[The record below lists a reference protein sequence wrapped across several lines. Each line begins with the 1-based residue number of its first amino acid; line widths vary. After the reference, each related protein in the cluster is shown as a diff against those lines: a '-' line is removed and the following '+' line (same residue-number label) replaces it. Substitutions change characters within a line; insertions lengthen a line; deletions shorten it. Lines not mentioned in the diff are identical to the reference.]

1 MAALHRKRVAF
12 ALLAAVLSVFVSA
25 VGLLA
30 ADLYLHRRYERSA
43 GLNVWGYRGPTVG
56 RKQAGEQRIV
66 YLGGSTA
73 FGYGVR
79 WEEAIPAQLEKKLNE
94 KQGGGSRRVR
104 VVNLAYN
111 NQGAYSFKFTLDD
124 YLSLNY
130 DVVCLYEGYN
140 DLAGDDQPNLSV
152 FRHDSPVFAWTGYL
166 PIFPLVFSEKAAA
179 LRRGGEPGAIDPTG
193 DRVKTVFGPG
203 PSLADRAMAGALE
216 TTVSAS
222 RLLEAQFGR
231 RPDGG
236 ERPSQRRPASDGC
249 EHPWSHYCRSVFEA
263 VDRALERG
271 QSVVVITQPYLT
283 GRAGERHR
291 AQQQAMSSAL
301 ARRYPNNPRVG
312 YVNLGDAIDLD
323 TSALAFDGMHLTAPG
338 NRFIADRLVDPLLAI
353 LPRQR

>member
-1 MAALHRKRVAF
+1 VWQRKRLVF
-12 ALLAAVLSVFVSA
+12 AVLAAVLAVFVSA

-30 ADLYLHRRYERSA
+30 ADLYLHQRYERSA
-43 GLNVWGYRGPTVG
+43 GLNVWGYRGPAVG
-56 RKQAGEQRIV
+56 RKQAGERRIV

-73 FGYGVR
+73 FGYGVT
-79 WEEAIPAQLEKKLNE
+79 WDEAIPAQLEKKLNE
-94 KQGGGSRRVR
+94 KQGASSKRVT

-124 YLSLNY
+124 YSYLNY

-140 DLAGDDQPNLSV
+140 DLAGDDQGPNLSV
-152 FRHDSPVFAWTGYL
+152 FRHDSPVFALTGYL

-179 LRRGGEPGAIDPTG
+179 LRHGGEAGAMGQIREG
-193 DRVKTVFGPG
+193 ERVKTVFGPT
-203 PSLADRAMAGALE
+203 LADRAMAGALE

-231 RPDGG
+231 RSEGRGG
-236 ERPSQRRPASDGC
+236 ARPPNDVASDGC

-263 VDRALERG
+263 VDLTLGRG
-271 QSVVVITQPYLT
+271 RSVVVITQPYLT

-301 ARRYPNNPRVG
+301 ARRYRNNPRVE
-312 YVNLGDAIDLD
+312 YINLGTAIDLD
-323 TSALAFDGMHLTAPG
+323 HSPLAFDGMHLTGPG
-338 NRFIADRLVDPLLAI
+338 NRFIADRLVDPLLSI
-353 LPRQR
+353 LSRLR

>member
-1 MAALHRKRVAF
+1 MAVLQRKRVVF
-12 ALLAAVLSVFVSA
+12 ALLAAVLSVFVSG

-30 ADLYLHRRYERSA
+30 ADLYLHKRYERSA

-56 RKQAGEQRIV
+56 RKQAGEQRVV

-73 FGYGVR
+73 FGYGVT
-79 WEEAIPAQLEKKLNE
+79 WDDAIPAQLEKTLNE
-94 KQGGGSRRVR
+94 KAGAGSRRVS

-124 YLSLNY
+124 YFYLNY

-152 FRHDSPVFAWTGYL
+152 FRHDSPVFALTGYL
-166 PIFPLVFSEKAAA
+166 PIFPLVFSEKAAS
-179 LRRGGEPGAIDPTG
+179 LRHGGEAGALDRNG
-193 DRVKTVFGPG
+193 DRVKTVFG

-236 ERPSQRRPASDGC
+236 ARPANDAPSDGC

-263 VDRALERG
+263 VDRTLARG
-271 QSVVVITQPYLT
+271 RRVVVITQPYLT
-283 GRAGERHR
+283 GRVGERHR

-301 ARRYPNNPRVG
+301 ARRYPDNPRVE
-312 YVNLGDAIDLD
+312 YVNLGTVVDLD
-323 TSALAFDGMHLTAPG
+323 NSPLAFDGMHLTAPG
-338 NRFIADRLVDPLLAI
+338 NRVIAERLVEPLTSI
-353 LPRQR
+353 LSRQR

>member
-1 MAALHRKRVAF
+1 MAALHRKRVVF

-56 RKQAGEQRIV
+56 RKQTGEQRIV

-94 KQGGGSRRVR
+94 KQGGGSRRVS

-140 DLAGDDQPNLSV
+140 DLAGDDQTQSLGVSARLAGVRVDGLSTDPSV
-152 FRHDSPVFAWTGYL
+152 GLQRKGGRAPAWWRGRRNRRDRRS
-166 PIFPLVFSEKAAA
+166 SE
-179 LRRGGEPGAIDPTG
+179 
-193 DRVKTVFGPG
+193 DRV
-203 PSLADRAMAGALE
+203 
-216 TTVSAS
+216 
-222 RLLEAQFGR
+222 
-231 RPDGG
+231 
-236 ERPSQRRPASDGC
+236 
-249 EHPWSHYCRSVFEA
+249 
-263 VDRALERG
+263 
-271 QSVVVITQPYLT
+271 
-283 GRAGERHR
+283 R
-291 AQQQAMSSAL
+291 AQPGRSRHGRSA
-301 ARRYPNNPRVG
+301 RNDG
-312 YVNLGDAIDLD
+312 LGQPPAGSAIR
-323 TSALAFDGMHLTAPG
+323 TPAG
-338 NRFIADRLVDPLLAI
+338 
-353 LPRQR
+353 QR

>member
-1 MAALHRKRVAF
+1 MAALHRKRVVF

-56 RKQAGEQRIV
+56 RKQTGEQRIV

-94 KQGGGSRRVR
+94 RLGGGPTRVS

-166 PIFPLVFSEKAAA
+166 PIFPLAFSEKAAA
-179 LRRGGEPGAIDPTG
+179 LRSGRGTGAIDPTG
-193 DRVKTVFGPG
+193 DRVKTVFG

-222 RLLEAQFGR
+222 RLLEAQFGY
-231 RPDGG
+231 RPDSG
-236 ERPSQRRPASDGC
+236 ERPPPHNPSPDGC

-263 VDRALERG
+263 VDRTLERG
-271 QSVVVITQPYLT
+271 RSVVVITQPYLT
-283 GRAGERHR
+283 GGAGQRHR

-301 ARRYPNNPRVG
+301 ARRYPNNPRVE
-312 YVNLGDAIDLD
+312 YVDLGAAIDLD
-323 TSALAFDGMHLTAPG
+323 NSPLAFDGMHLTAPG
-338 NRFIADRLVDPLLAI
+338 NRFVADRLVDPLLAI
-353 LPRQR
+353 LSRQR

>member
-1 MAALHRKRVAF
+1 MAVLRRKRVVF
-12 ALLAAVLSVFVSA
+12 ALSAAVLSVFVSA

-56 RKQAGEQRIV
+56 RKLAGEQRIV

-73 FGYGVR
+73 FGYGVQ
-79 WEEAIPAQLEKKLNE
+79 WNEAIPAQLEKRLNE
-94 KQGGGSRRVR
+94 KQAARSRHIS

-124 YLSLNY
+124 YAYLNY

-166 PIFPLVFSEKAAA
+166 PIFPLIFSEKAAA
-179 LRRGGEPGAIDPTG
+179 LRRGGEAGTV
-193 DRVKTVFGPG
+193 DRKTVFG

-222 RLLEAQFGR
+222 RLLEEQFGHR
-231 RPDGG
+231 SDGG
-236 ERPSQRRPASDGC
+236 AQPAIDGAPDGC

-263 VDRALERG
+263 VDRTIGRG
-271 QSVVVITQPYLT
+271 ASAVVITQPYLT
-283 GRAGERHR
+283 GSVGERHR

-301 ARRYPNNPRVG
+301 LRRYPNNPRVQ
-312 YVNLGDAIDLD
+312 YVNLGAAVNLD
-323 TSALAFDGMHLTAPG
+323 DSSLAFDGMHLTAPG
-338 NRFIADRLVDPLLAI
+338 NGFIADRLVDPLLSI
-353 LPRQR
+353 LSRQR